1 MSGHHPDRKA
11 LERFVSGHAPAAE
24 EHWIEHH
31 LRAGCAVCQE
41 EVDRLLPVFEL
52 VLGPK
57 PEPADTRAVSPGH
70 DTVAWDQVYNRLEQ
84 RLALISLER
93 EAAPGLLE
101 ELNRQPAETRR
112 ALARSNRRFQTP
124 AVCELLIERS
134 FDEGFRDTTL
144 SRELAELAI
153 EVACQLDG
161 QSYGISVT
169 QDLKARAWA
178 YLGNARRLGA
188 NFIGA
193 EQAISLAEELVEDG
207 SADPLEEA
215 RILDFKASLLRDLG
229 HLEEAAQVLEIVIDI
244 YEEIKDTHRQGR
256 ALISKGLCVGDAG
269 HPERAIDLISAG
281 LSLIQWSQEPR
292 LVLIARYNLTWYQ
305 SECGRCEQAMRQLE
319 RLRHTFQESSDTWFG
334 IRLIWLEGR
343 IAAGLGRIE
352 EAGTR
357 LREVQRRLLEQQ
369 RGFDAC
375 AATLDLASF
384 YLQQGQIAEVRQL
397 IETMLPFL
405 LVHAQEVYRQ
415 AIVALVAVQQA
426 AEANRLTPRLIR
438 EVASY
443 LMRAQRNPQLPFRET
458 ATA

>member
-1 MSGHHPDRKA
+1 MSGYHPDRKA

-24 EHWIEHH
+24 EHRIEHH

-52 VLGPK
+52 ASGTK
-57 PEPADTRAVSPGH
+57 PEPAALRPASLISDIV
-70 DTVAWDQVYNRLEQ
+70 VWDQVYTRLEQ

-93 EAAPGLLE
+93 EAAPRLLE

-112 ALARSNRRFQTP
+112 ALARSGRRFQTP

-134 FDEGFRDTTL
+134 FDEGFRDTARA
-144 SRELAELAI
+144 RELAELAI
-153 EVACQLDG
+153 EVACQLDA
-161 QSYGISVT
+161 QSYGRSVV

-178 YLGNARRLGA
+178 YLGNARRLSTD
-188 NFIGA
+188 FTGA
-193 EQAISLAEELVEDG
+193 EQAISLAEELAEDG

-215 RILDFKASLLRDLG
+215 RILDFKASLLRDEG
-229 HLEEAAQVLEIVIDI
+229 RLEEAAQLLDVVIDI

-269 HPERAIDLISAG
+269 HPETAIDLISAG
-281 LSLIQWSQEPR
+281 LSLIQGSQEPR
-292 LVLIARYNLTWYQ
+292 LVLIARYNLMWYL

-319 RLRHTFQESSDTWFG
+319 RLRHTFQESSDTWFET
-334 IRLIWLEGR
+334 RLIWLEGR
-343 IAAGLGRIE
+343 IANGLGRLE
-352 EAGTR
+352 EGEAC

-397 IETMLPFL
+397 IATMLPFL
-405 LVHAQEVYRQ
+405 LVHAQETYRQ
-415 AIVALVAVQQA
+415 AILALVAVQQA
-426 AEANRLTPRLIR
+426 AEANRLTPRFIR
-438 EVASY
+438 EVATY
-443 LMRAQRNPQLPFRET
+443 LVRVQRNPQLPFR
-458 ATA
+458 ATAKA